1 MRNMYKKTCTVHV
14 TVAKATSKLHAR
26 PLLVFIFIDKA
37 QSTHVHSNHDNS
49 NCSEANNVSMGIVVI
64 KLQYTIYLNLSHGKS
79 IDNRIE
85 YNTIYIHPQ
94 TT

>member
-64 KLQYTIYLNLSHGKS
+64 KLQYTIYLNLSLGKS